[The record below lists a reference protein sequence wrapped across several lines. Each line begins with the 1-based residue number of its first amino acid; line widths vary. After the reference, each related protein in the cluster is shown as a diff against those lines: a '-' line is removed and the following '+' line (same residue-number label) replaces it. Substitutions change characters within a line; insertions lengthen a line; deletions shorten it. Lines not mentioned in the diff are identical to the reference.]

1 MNSPAGATATPA
13 SALAEAERIA
23 KFGYWDLDL
32 KRNKLAW
39 SNEIYRIFEV
49 DPEKFDASYEAFLGA
64 IHPEDREYVNAA
76 YTDSVKK
83 RAPYNIV
90 HRLQM
95 KDGRIKYVRERCETF
110 YDPSGQPLRSIG
122 TVQDITEPQLT
133 FEALRA
139 SERAL
144 RALFE
149 EANERARKLAQAE
162 RIAHVGSWEVD
173 LSANRLIYSEEA
185 LNIHG
190 LSREAFD
197 GTLSMAI
204 DLAHPDDR
212 LRVTAAINATLY
224 EGKAFDIEYRIVRPD
239 GGVRYVHAE
248 DEVMRDASGKPLR
261 AVGITQDITE
271 RKLVEQALRRFR
283 VAMDVSVDSIYLTD
297 PVAMRFVDVN
307 SAACRRT
314 GYTREQLLGMGPQ
327 DLLDKDLAKVQ
338 HEYQE
343 VLAAGDAG
351 VISENTFL
359 TSDGSRRWTELYR
372 RAFDMEGGRLVV
384 TVGRDIT
391 ERKSSEAA
399 LSRFRTA
406 VDASGDAI
414 VLIDR
419 ASMRYVDVNRTTCEM
434 TGYTREE
441 LLGMSP
447 MDLFGTS
454 REALERDYD
463 EIIADRYSRATRTEG
478 WYLRKD
484 GVRVPIETRRRAVQT
499 LDGWVIVGTARDITD
514 RKEADAKIARLN
526 RLYAVLS
533 GINSTIVRI
542 QDGAELY
549 EEACRILVQSGQLAL
564 AYICVIDPVD
574 QRLKLVA
581 SAGSGAAA
589 FLAGVQGR
597 MSLRDDEPAG
607 YGPPALAARQKQ
619 PIVVNDI
626 AADARIQDGGAHLAR
641 GIRSAAALPIC
652 VNGEQVAVLG
662 LHAAEA
668 GFFDEQQM
676 RLLVELAG
684 DIGFALDHIEKAKR
698 LDYLAFYDQLTGLA
712 NRRLFL
718 DRLAQTLIS
727 AGQAGEKAAL
737 LLVDMERLATVNE
750 SLGRQAG
757 DALVTQLA
765 ERLTRSA
772 GSSDVARV
780 SANHFAVL
788 FRSIKG
794 RSEVLRRCDRLWQ
807 ECFGASFRIADSEL
821 RSSARGGLALFP
833 SSADA
838 EALLQNAE
846 AALRRAKQ
854 TGERLVFHAPEMT
867 AKTTERLSLENQL
880 RLGLDRREFV
890 LHYQPKVDLDTGRI
904 AGVEALMRWQSPELG
919 LVPPLKFIP
928 VMEETGMILDAG
940 AWALA
945 SAIEDHKRWRELG
958 LAAPRVA
965 VNVSA
970 VQLRQKSY
978 VAALAQALGGGAQPV
993 SIDLE
998 ITESVVME
1006 DIQGNI
1012 EKLKEARGLGVSVAI
1027 DDFGTGYSSLGYLAR
1042 LPVQALKIDR
1052 SFITAMLDDPATM
1065 TLVQTIISLA
1075 HSLRLKV
1082 IAEGVESEEQART
1095 LRLLR
1100 CDEMQGYLFSKPLP
1114 FEAMSR
1120 LLAAT
1125 P

>member
-1 MNSPAGATATPA
+1 MSSQAATPATSA

-32 KRNKLAW
+32 QRNQLAW
-39 SNEIYRIFEV
+39 STEIYRIFEI
-49 DPEKFDASYEAFLGA
+49 DSGKFGASYEAFLDA
-64 IHPEDREYVNAA
+64 IHPEDREYVNST
-76 YTDSVKK
+76 YKESVKQ

-95 KDGRIKYVRERCETF
+95 KDGRVKYVRERCQTY
-110 YDPSGQPLRSIG
+110 YDASGQALRSIG

-139 SERAL
+139 SEQQL
-144 RALFE
+144 RVLFE
-149 EANERARKLAQAE
+149 EANERARKLARAE

-173 LSANRLIYSEEA
+173 LAANRLTYSDEA

-197 GTLSMAI
+197 GTLSAAI

-212 LRVTAAINATLY
+212 GRVTAAIHATLY
-224 EGKAFDIEYRIVRPD
+224 EGKPFAIEYRIVRPD
-239 GGVRYVHAE
+239 GGVRFVHAE
-248 DEVMRDASGKPLR
+248 DEVVRDASGKPVR
-261 AVGITQDITE
+261 AFGITQDITE
-271 RKLVEQALRRFR
+271 RKRTEDALRRFR
-283 VAMDVSVDSIYLTD
+283 LAMDASVDSIYLTD
-297 PVAMRFVDVN
+297 PIAMRFVDVN
-307 SAACRRT
+307 DAACRRH
-314 GYTREQLLGMGPQ
+314 GRSREQMLRMGPQ
-327 DLLDKDLAKVQ
+327 DILENSLAHIQ
-338 HEYQE
+338 REYE
-343 VLAAGDAG
+343 RVIAAGDQG
-351 VISENTFL
+351 VIAQNTYL
-359 TSDGSRRWTELYR
+359 TSDGKRRWTELYR
-372 RAFDMEGGRLVV
+372 RAFDMEGGRLIV

-391 ERKSSEAA
+391 ERKEA
-399 LSRFRTA
+399 
-406 VDASGDAI
+406 
-414 VLIDR
+414 
-419 ASMRYVDVNRTTCEM
+419 E
-434 TGYTREE
+434 
-441 LLGMSP
+441 
-447 MDLFGTS
+447 
-454 REALERDYD
+454 
-463 EIIADRYSRATRTEG
+463 
-478 WYLRKD
+478 
-484 GVRVPIETRRRAVQT
+484 
-499 LDGWVIVGTARDITD
+499 
-514 RKEADAKIARLN
+514 AKIARLN

-542 QDGAELY
+542 RDSAELY
-549 EEACRILVQSGQLAL
+549 HEACRILVESGQLAL
-564 AYICVIDPVD
+564 AYICAIDPVD
-574 QRLKLVA
+574 QQLKLIA
-581 SAGSGAAA
+581 SAGIDVAA

-597 MSLRDDEPAG
+597 MSLRDNEPAG
-607 YGPPALAARQKQ
+607 YGPPALAVREKR
-619 PIVVNDI
+619 PVVVNDI
-626 AADARIQDGGAHLAR
+626 AADARIRDGQAHVAR
-641 GIRSAAALPIC
+641 GIRAAAALPIS
-652 VNGEQVAVLG
+652 VDGEQVAVLG
-662 LHAAEA
+662 LHAAES

-676 RLLVELAG
+676 RLLIELAG

-718 DRLAQTLIS
+718 ERVTQTLIS
-727 AGQAGEKAAL
+727 AGRAGEKAAL
-737 LLVDMERLATVNE
+737 LLIDLERLATVNE

-757 DALVTQLA
+757 DALVVQLA
-765 ERLTRSA
+765 ERLTRLA
-772 GSSDVARV
+772 GGSEVARV

-794 RSEVLRRCDRLWQ
+794 RSEVVRRCERLWQ
-807 ECFGASFRIADSEL
+807 ECFGASFTIADAEL
-821 RSSARGGLALFP
+821 RSSARGGIALFP
-833 SSADA
+833 SSVDA

-854 TGERLVFHAPEMT
+854 TGERLVFHAPEMKV
-867 AKTTERLSLENQL
+867 KTTERLSLENQL
-880 RLGLDRREFV
+880 RLGLERREFV

-928 VMEETGMILDAG
+928 LMEETGMILDAG

-945 SAIEDHKRWRELG
+945 RAVEDHKRWRDLG
-958 LAAPRVA
+958 LPAPRVA

-970 VQLRQKSY
+970 VQLRQKGY
-978 VAALAQALGGGAQPV
+978 VATLTDALGGGAQTV

-1012 EKLKEARGLGVSVAI
+1012 EKLKEARKLGLSIAI

-1042 LPVQALKIDR
+1042 LPVQALKVDR

-1082 IAEGVESEEQART
+1082 IAEGVENEEQART

-1120 LLAAT
+1120 LLAAK